1 MATMQALYAW
11 LWRLVPGNPQVVRIV
26 QGASRRNAH
35 ALVRMSYLLI
45 LMAIVFIGLIA
56 GGGLTGPG
64 NLSDLAKAGSQV
76 FRIVA
81 MGQVVLVC
89 LIAPIFMAG
98 AIASEQS
105 GKTYAILLTTPLSN
119 LQIVLGSLI
128 GRLFFI
134 LALLFSGL
142 PLFAVMLI
150 FGGVPVRSIFIAFAV
165 AALTALFVG
174 AVAVLLSVMRAGGR
188 KAVFVFV
195 ISIAA
200 YLVIVGA
207 LDMVLLRNLG
217 TPGQTT
223 LLTPIHPLLVLE
235 ASINRANYAP
245 PGPEQIAGYPWPVR
259 FYLGQPFAAFATLTA
274 GSSLAI
280 VLFCSLWVRRIGTGD
295 SRLAIW
301 LKAKLRVAGSMRRR
315 TARSLGTGNPVA
327 WREANT
333 RGKLFGGILARYGF
347 IVLGL
352 AALAVL
358 IYYYHADPSWNS
370 GQPAAVNPLDGVTTA
385 PEWFHQA
392 LSALLITEVAVIT
405 LVALYMAAGS
415 VSREREDGTLDIMLT
430 TPITP
435 RYYIWGKLRGLV
447 RFLSVMIA
455 LPVLTL
461 AIVSAYSAVGDHLGW
476 PQATALYQVNSYNT
490 YTYGSGA
497 PTPQGG
503 TSTPTPLAYLEA
515 PVLLATMLVPFIS
528 VCVALGMNSSLR
540 AKGVLGAIVP
550 YVAMVGGAALVLG
563 FCGLTASSK
572 LPLIGPTLNAFSP
585 ATNIIMLVDPNTWVD
600 SFAEDPAVGRVSLVI
615 GALCAAAGYALI
627 VWAVI
632 SAMVRGFDHT
642 VRRLSGTK

>member
-1 MATMQALYAW
+1 MQALSLW

-26 QGASRRNAH
+26 QGASRRSQH
-35 ALVRMSYLLI
+35 ALVRLCYLVI
-45 LMAIVFIGLIA
+45 LMLIVLIGLIA
-56 GGGLTGPG
+56 GGGLTG
-64 NLSDLAKAGSQV
+64 SAEMSQLAQAGAQV
-76 FRIVA
+76 FRVVA
-81 MGQVVLVC
+81 MGQVILVC
-89 LIAPIFMAG
+89 LVAPIFMAG

-105 GKTYAILLTTPLSN
+105 GKTYAILLTTPLTN

-142 PLFAVMLI
+142 PLFAVMLV

-174 AVAVLLSVMRAGGR
+174 AIAVLLSVMRAGGR

-217 TPGQTT
+217 TPGQTN

-245 PGPEQIAGYPWPVR
+245 PAPEQIAGYPAIIR
-259 FYLGQPFAAFATLTA
+259 FYLGRPFAAFASLTA

-280 VLFCSLWVRRIGTGD
+280 ILFCSLWVRRIGTGD
-295 SRLAIW
+295 SKLAIW
-301 LKAKLRVAGSMRRR
+301 LKAKLRLTGSTRQRA
-315 TARSLGTGNPVA
+315 ARSLGTGNPVA

-333 RGKLFGGILARYGF
+333 RGKLAGGIIARYGF
-347 IVLGL
+347 IALGL
-352 AALAVL
+352 AALGVL
-358 IYYYHADPSWNS
+358 MFYYHFDPSWSANN
-370 GQPAAVNPLDGVTTA
+370 PAAVNPYDGITTA
-385 PEWFHQA
+385 PEWFRQA

-447 RFLSVMIA
+447 RFLSIMIA

-461 AIVSAYSAVGDHLGW
+461 ASASAYSFIGDTLGW
-476 PQATALYQVNSYNT
+476 PQTTVQKPLIYLE
-490 YTYGSGA
+490 
-497 PTPQGG
+497 
-503 TSTPTPLAYLEA
+503 TPL
-515 PVLLATMLVPFIS
+515 LLLIMLVPFIS
-528 VCVALGMNSSLR
+528 FCVAIGMHSSLR
-540 AKGVLGAIVP
+540 AKGVLGAIIP
-550 YVAMVGGAALVLG
+550 SIAIIGGIALVLG
-563 FCGLTASSK
+563 FCGFFAAQEI
-572 LPLIGPTLNAFSP
+572 PLIGPILNALSP
-585 ATNIIMLVDPNTWVD
+585 ATNITMLVDPNARVKLFD
-600 SFAEDPAVGRVSLVI
+600 EDPIIGRISLLI
-615 GALCAAAGYALI
+615 AALAAAAGYALI

-632 SAMVRGFDHT
+632 TAMVKGFDHT